1 MDHAE
6 FNSTMVPTS
15 TPSQGLGSTPNPVLP
30 LIQDY
35 PTLLR
40 QTQQINVKDMIQ
52 MMRSTLLLFSNLQK
66 IFQNF

>member
-15 TPSQGLGSTPNPVLP
+15 IPSQGLGSTPNPVLP

-35 PTLLR
+35 PTLSQTNSTNKR
-40 QTQQINVKDMIQ
+40 Q
-52 MMRSTLLLFSNLQK
+52 
-66 IFQNF
+66 IF